1 MRRALAAARWARLD
15 RDRQGPYQVI
25 SAVKD
30 YVTHCSAVMVLTR
43 RQVLS
48 LVGSLPLTVALWP
61 ARAWTTPESVQQ
73 AIRQCI
79 GDRTPQP
86 YGITL
91 RLPPLAETGNSVPL
105 TVAVDSAMTPDD
117 HVLRIHVFV
126 EGNPEPVVAT
136 YHLGVRAGKAE
147 ISTQIRLARSQTVL
161 ALAEMHDGT
170 VRSVAAD
177 IVVTLGAC
185 IEES

>member
-1 MRRALAAARWARLD
+1 MRSSTTGDVSQLSRRTLLRRL
-15 RDRQGPYQVI
+15 GTTGI
-25 SAVKD
+25 
-30 YVTHCSAVMVLTR
+30 L
-43 RQVLS
+43 
-48 LVGSLPLTVALWP
+48 VALWP
-61 ARAWTTPESVQQ
+61 TRSWTAPEAVQQ
-73 AIRQCI
+73 AIRQRI

-86 YGITL
+86 GGMTL

-117 HVLRIHVFV
+117 HVRHIHIFV

-161 ALAEMHDGT
+161 ALAEMHDGA
-170 VRSVAAD
+170 VRSVTAD
-177 IVVTLGAC
+177 VVVTLGAC
-185 IEES
+185 IDEWWNN